1 MPPAKN
7 DILLHVLFETDRVD
21 LLAERNS
28 LGEQSLM
35 RLKLISRPNK
45 ISCSNRS
52 SHFCRDRGNGKRPF
66 SSMDTI
72 PICHESRLYHLLP
85 CYCKTELPLHAKAM
99 QHTPLSPFI
108 KILLVKYWG
117 RPSLVILNVL
127 I

>member
-52 SHFCRDRGNGKRPF
+52 SHFCRDRGNGKKPF

-72 PICHESRLYHLLP
+72 PIYAMNRGYITYCHATAKQNCHCMQRLCNILRSLL
-85 CYCKTELPLHAKAM
+85 
-99 QHTPLSPFI
+99 S
-108 KILLVKYWG
+108 
-117 RPSLVILNVL
+117 
-127 I
+127 